1 MKLATILISALIALP
16 AVAGPVR
23 VIDGDTLDLDG
34 ERIRLWGIDAPE
46 RNQTC
51 EIDGATAPIGAVAAD
66 RLRQLLARDVP
77 DCRAV
82 ERDRYGR
89 TVARCAIDGQDIGS
103 LMVLSGLAWDYQRF
117 SGGFYAAE
125 QDAAQRGRRGLW
137 AGDCAPAW
145 VWRRR

>member
-46 RNQTC
+46 QHQTC
-51 EIDGATAPIGAVAAD
+51 TINGATAPIGTVAAD
-66 RLRQLLARDVP
+66 RLRQLLAGTVP
-77 DCRAV
+77 DCQPV
-82 ERDRYGR
+82 DRDRYGR
-89 TVARCAIDGQDIGS
+89 TVARCAIAGQDIGS
-103 LMVLSGLAWDYQRF
+103 LMVLSGLAWDYESF

-125 QDAAQRGRRGLW
+125 QRAAQRGRRGLW
-137 AGDCAPAW
+137 AGDCMPAW
-145 VWRRR
+145 SWRRR